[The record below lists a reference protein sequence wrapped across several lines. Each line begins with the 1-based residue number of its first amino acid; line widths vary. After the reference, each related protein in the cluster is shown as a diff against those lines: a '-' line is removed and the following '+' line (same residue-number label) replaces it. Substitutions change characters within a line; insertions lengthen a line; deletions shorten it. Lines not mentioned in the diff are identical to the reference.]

1 MSIEDKKQLVW
12 YLYPGYRNKE
22 FEIVR
27 LEDMNADYFTLRELQ
42 RGFGGII
49 IGDDGT
55 YLTCGS
61 LYPLSYYIEEFKKGN
76 VRKAL
81 KINEKYIFDENE
93 LINLIKEGINPLEYI
108 RNKDDINF
116 ISYAIT
122 KDTQS
127 IDPFWDDMAN
137 ILLKAIINYIL
148 SSREEDKSLKR
159 CLEISELGLNKVEL
173 SNLFYSLDDT
183 ETISLFKQIES
194 APDKTYKSIVDT
206 LNEKLSKLIK

>member
-1 MSIEDKKQLVW
+1 
-12 YLYPGYRNKE
+12 
-22 FEIVR
+22 
-27 LEDMNADYFTLRELQ
+27 MNADCFTLQELQ

-81 KINEKYIFDENE
+81 KINKKYIFDENE

-116 ISYAIT
+116 I
-122 KDTQS
+122 
-127 IDPFWDDMAN
+127 
-137 ILLKAIINYIL
+137 
-148 SSREEDKSLKR
+148 
-159 CLEISELGLNKVEL
+159 V
-173 SNLFYSLDDT
+173 
-183 ETISLFKQIES
+183 
-194 APDKTYKSIVDT
+194 
-206 LNEKLSKLIK
+206 

>member
-116 ISYAIT
+116 I
-122 KDTQS
+122 
-127 IDPFWDDMAN
+127 
-137 ILLKAIINYIL
+137 
-148 SSREEDKSLKR
+148 
-159 CLEISELGLNKVEL
+159 V
-173 SNLFYSLDDT
+173 
-183 ETISLFKQIES
+183 
-194 APDKTYKSIVDT
+194 
-206 LNEKLSKLIK
+206 